1 MDIDVV
7 ATEHGVADLRGLG
20 HEAGDRALIVIAAP
34 PHRSMLEDRWCVYA
48 GRF

>member
-20 HEAGDRALIVIAAP
+20 HEARDRALIAIAAP
-34 PHRSMLEDRWCVYA
+34 PDRSMLEDRWCAYA